1 MKKKK
6 KHLICV
12 TVVSHAGCIT
22 EVGTGVGASLPPTK
36 LWGGTLGSSPLVTLV
51 CFTIPL

>member
-1 MKKKK
+1 MKKK

-22 EVGTGVGASLPPTK
+22 EVGTGVGPAYHLLDSGVVPWAAAP
-36 LWGGTLGSSPLVTLV
+36 
-51 CFTIPL
+51 